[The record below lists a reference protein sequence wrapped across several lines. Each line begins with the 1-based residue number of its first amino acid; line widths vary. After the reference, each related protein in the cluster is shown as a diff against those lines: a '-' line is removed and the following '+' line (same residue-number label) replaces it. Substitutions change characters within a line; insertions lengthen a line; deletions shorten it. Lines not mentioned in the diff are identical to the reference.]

1 MAQGKLKVKKSVPK
15 NAKRPAAQ
23 SNLRGVSKSRAA
35 PKKAKAITAKQQVK
49 VALEKP
55 IRKNIEQ
62 ELRSRATSEGKPF
75 ATTTGAATPS
85 GSGGG
90 KKKRGKK
97 GKK

>member
-1 MAQGKLKVKKSVPK
+1 MAQGKLKVKTSVPK
-15 NAKRPAAQ
+15 NAKRTPAQ

-49 VALEKP
+49 VALEKT

-75 ATTTGAATPS
+75 ATTTGATPS
-85 GSGGG
+85 AAGGS

>member
-1 MAQGKLKVKKSVPK
+1 MAQGKLKVKTSVPK

-23 SNLRGVSKSRAA
+23 ANLRGVSKSRTG

-49 VALEKP
+49 VALEKT
-55 IRKNIEQ
+55 IRKNIQQ

-75 ATTTGAATPS
+75 ATTAGATPS
-85 GSGGG
+85 SSAAG